1 MLHAFFLKHPLQ
13 IKVHVNVIAWNVY
26 CFSNF
31 KLVKFGLKKKY
42 TTSGYEMK
50 KKDTLKYLS
59 FQWSKMCFSTPQC
72 YFVNWPFISL
82 TDCRAYSLAFFSCS
96 LTALRPSSAGSNNFF
111 RYSLFMEYSS
121 EWTNRGSSRET
132 SLIFSKNF
140 R

>member
-1 MLHAFFLKHPLQ
+1 MPFFLKHPLQ

-59 FQWSKMCFSTPQC
+59 FQ
-72 YFVNWPFISL
+72 
-82 TDCRAYSLAFFSCS
+82 
-96 LTALRPSSAGSNNFF
+96 
-111 RYSLFMEYSS
+111 
-121 EWTNRGSSRET
+121 
-132 SLIFSKNF
+132 
-140 R
+140 